1 MHAPSVG
8 SLLGLL
14 HLARPII
21 GASNKGPAL
30 EWSPPTP
37 HILPNKDAARH
48 NAHRIFTTLH
58 SAGRQWGSSTD
69 HNGMSFFRATVP
81 EGSYFFHGSQRPD
94 RPTGFEWLA
103 FEIEHSQFFATP
115 WDPSRGPG
123 RGPGRDPDGV
133 DVEEWHDWRRAHSAH
148 GAKPVLFL
156 SDQDSQHPMSISE
169 DGRRGS
175 NVSRPT
181 HGYLHTYRAARPLNL
196 LYVDG
201 MGAGKSKY
209 GTLDTQDFILRG
221 KTPGEFEG
229 VPGGGVSGESDRAKE
244 LCEVADEWARQ
255 GGGRID
261 GIMRMEVGFE
271 IIYCHFEE
279 GGGLDLVSLDA
290 TALRNETGW
299 VDPQVHAFEWVRAV
313 GLRYDGFP
321 KTRLNIDW
329 SSIVSAY
336 FYNINLTNPDTQR
349 SEMPRVVNATN
360 EERAAIKSK
369 VQETMA
375 VQRHNGNNIDWQGI
389 VDLLVGRYSDR
400 LAFLSKEDITVEDM
414 RQEVNFLLYSY
425 INFDDSDAKPSLERC
440 RAKHLET
447 ALLKRPSWTQEDEL
461 LFTAVETVS
470 EDICSTLIDMWEILG
485 HKDASLAKPK
495 QYLQG
500 LKSRLNWS
508 TWKKCGTCASVDE
521 VCFVAMFP
529 FGTVEDH
536 YNPRCKNRTEIAG
549 GWRDGGGER
558 YWKM

>member
-1 MHAPSVG
+1 
-8 SLLGLL
+8 
-14 HLARPII
+14 
-21 GASNKGPAL
+21 
-30 EWSPPTP
+30 
-37 HILPNKDAARH
+37 
-48 NAHRIFTTLH
+48 
-58 SAGRQWGSSTD
+58 
-69 HNGMSFFRATVP
+69 MSFFRATVP
-81 EGSYFFHGSQRPD
+81 EGSYFFHGSQRSD

-156 SDQDSQHPMSISE
+156 SDQDSQHPMIISE

-175 NVSRPT
+175 NVSGPT
-181 HGYLHTYRAARPLNL
+181 RGYLHTYRAARPLNL

-313 GLRYDGFP
+313 GLRYVSFDSQFWRLWVICHCPGVHTNTQVIGWLP
-321 KTRLNIDW
+321 KDQAEYRLVEH
-329 SSIVSAY
+329 SVGLLLQHQPHESGYA
-336 FYNINLTNPDTQR
+336 
-349 SEMPRVVNATN
+349 
-360 EERAAIKSK
+360 EERDASSGQCYKQRKSSDQ
-369 VQETMA
+369 VQGTRNHGGPA
-375 VQRHNGNNIDWQGI
+375 THWQQ
-389 VDLLVGRYSDR
+389 YR
-400 LAFLSKEDITVEDM
+400 LARYRGPAGGT
-414 RQEVNFLLYSY
+414 
-425 INFDDSDAKPSLERC
+425 
-440 RAKHLET
+440 
-447 ALLKRPSWTQEDEL
+447 
-461 LFTAVETVS
+461 
-470 EDICSTLIDMWEILG
+470 ILG
-485 HKDASLAKPK
+485 
-495 QYLQG
+495 
-500 LKSRLNWS
+500 
-508 TWKKCGTCASVDE
+508 
-521 VCFVAMFP
+521 
-529 FGTVEDH
+529 
-536 YNPRCKNRTEIAG
+536 
-549 GWRDGGGER
+549 
-558 YWKM
+558 